1 VSTRLLTD
9 QLWPSIQKLA
19 RTSRRRE
26 VVAAYLGTGADR
38 LLKLKAGD
46 SLVVDMSMATVK
58 GGQTNPSE
66 VVKYLRHGVQVFN
79 CTNLHAKVYVYDNA
93 AIIGSANVSRHSAE
107 TLVEAGLLCTDRQA
121 VSQARGF
128 VRSLQVEPIS
138 LKYARQCQR
147 LYNPP
152 MRGAGRGKQQQRTV
166 TPTHSRLWLVGV
178 SPVEFSGKEDALCER
193 EQQRAKKKLRN
204 RRQYEVNSI
213 RWTGLRSHFTK
224 QVKQGDLL
232 VQIWSEKKKAYVYPP
247 SRVLRITHYRSFDR
261 TRKPR
266 MFVHAEEERNPKT
279 IILQRFLKAVKPV
292 GLTRIGVCSES
303 EVRSAEAAH
312 TILGLWR

>member
-1 VSTRLLTD
+1 
-9 QLWPSIQKLA
+9 
-19 RTSRRRE
+19 
-26 VVAAYLGTGADR
+26 VVVAYLGTGADR
-38 LLKLKAGD
+38 LLKLKDGD
-46 SLVVDMSMATVK
+46 RLVVDMSLATVK

-107 TLVEAGLLCTDRQA
+107 DLVEAGLLCTDQQA

-138 LKYARQCQR
+138 LKYARKCQG

-152 MRGAGRGKQQQRTV
+152 SRGAGRQKRRKRSV

-178 SPVEFSGKEDALCER
+178 SPVEFSGMEDALCEK
-193 EQQRAKKKLRN
+193 EEQRAAKKLKSG
-204 RRQYEVNSI
+204 RRYEVKSI
-213 RWTGLRSHFTK
+213 RWIGRRSRFTK
-224 QVKQGDLL
+224 EVKQGDLL
-232 VQIWSEKKKAYVYPP
+232 VQIWNEGRKARVYPP

-266 MFVHAEEERNPKT
+266 MFVHVEEEKHPKT
-279 IILQRFLKAVKPV
+279 VDFKRFVKVAKPV
-292 GLTRIGVCSES
+292 GLTRLNSYSER
-303 EVRSAEAAH
+303 EVQPAEAVHA
-312 TILGLWR
+312 ILGLWR